1 MNFAASLRGRLVVLG
16 IAALACVCALAQTPP
31 TAGTDDARLS
41 GELQAKVK
49 QYLDF
54 RQKVAGKPP
63 SADNTPSHI
72 VAKQRE
78 LANKIRVARAG
89 AKQGEILT
97 PEIAQY
103 LRRQIAATLSG
114 PHGNEIRS
122 SLRHAEPVKIKLQIN
137 QSYPEQVPL
146 QSTPASLLL
155 NLPQLADGIE
165 YRILDHE
172 LVLRDSEA
180 NIIVDYI
187 PDALPAIGE

>member
-1 MNFAASLRGRLVVLG
+1 MNFTASLRGRLVVLG
-16 IAALACVCALAQTPP
+16 IAALACVCASAQTPP

-41 GELQAKVK
+41 GELQTKIK

-63 SADNTPSHI
+63 SADNTPLHI
-72 VAKQRE
+72 VSKQRE
-78 LANKIRVARAG
+78 LANKIRIARAG

-146 QSTPASLLL
+146 QSTPATLLL

-180 NIIVDYI
+180 NIIVDYV
-187 PDALPAIGE
+187 PDALPAIGK